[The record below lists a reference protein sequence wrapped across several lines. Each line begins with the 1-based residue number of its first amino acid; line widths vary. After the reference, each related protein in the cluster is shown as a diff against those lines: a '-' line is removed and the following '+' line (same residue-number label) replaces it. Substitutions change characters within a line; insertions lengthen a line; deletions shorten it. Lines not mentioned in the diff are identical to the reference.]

1 MEDMIKRIIEL
12 DKQAQENLVR
22 ANQMTVD
29 SEQRISDMKEKKRN
43 EYMEKA
49 RIKIGE
55 MEKKEKV
62 NACLK
67 LKVIENSYK
76 KKYDRIEKIYA
87 ENKENWIKTIT
98 ERVIKD

>member
-1 MEDMIKRIIEL
+1 MEDMIKRLIEL
-12 DKQAQENLVR
+12 DKKAKESLAR
-22 ANQMTVD
+22 SNQLKVD

-49 RIKIGE
+49 RIKIKDL
-55 MEKKEKV
+55 EKKEKV

-67 LKVIENSYK
+67 LKVIENSYR

-87 ENKENWIKTIT
+87 ENKNNWINTIT

>member
-12 DKQAQENLVR
+12 DKEARENLVR
-22 ANQMTVD
+22 ANQMKVD
-29 SEQRISDMKEKKRN
+29 PEKRISDMKEKKRN

-49 RIKIGE
+49 RIKIKE

-67 LKVIENSYK
+67 LKVIENSYR
-76 KKYDRIEKIYA
+76 KKYERIEKIYG
-87 ENKENWIKTIT
+87 ENKVNWINTIT
-98 ERVIKD
+98 EHVIEN

>member
-1 MEDMIKRIIEL
+1 MIKK
-12 DKQAQENLVR
+12 KQ
-22 ANQMTVD
+22 
-29 SEQRISDMKEKKRN
+29 KEKK
-43 EYMEKA
+43 EQ
-49 RIKIGE
+49 I
-55 MEKKEKV
+55 

-87 ENKENWIKTIT
+87 ENKENWINTIT